1 MKGGFGFVLA
11 AMLFSIHADAMA
23 ASVSSQWILEDIA
36 RKTGTSP
43 CFVRQ
48 ALGEN
53 FFIAAQQYD
62 MSRTS
67 RERIRRLVREY
78 RDVLLAERSA
88 GTTPSSLLDS
98 CNESQAMEKSRIG
111 LNDLLGAESIPA
123 AAGRFQMSIGES

>member
-1 MKGGFGFVLA
+1 MKAGVALVLA
-11 AMLFSIHADAMA
+11 VAMLSMHADALA
-23 ASVSSQWILEDIA
+23 FSVSDQWIIKDIA

-67 RERIRRLVREY
+67 RERIRRLIRESY
-78 RDVLLAERSA
+78 DALLAKRSA
-88 GTTPSSLLDS
+88 ETSPPLDFCS
-98 CNESQAMEKSRIG
+98 GLQAT
-111 LNDLLGAESIPA
+111 
-123 AAGRFQMSIGES
+123 

>member
-1 MKGGFGFVLA
+1 MKAGVAFVLA
-11 AMLFSIHADAMA
+11 VTMLSMHADALA
-23 ASVSSQWILEDIA
+23 FSVSDQWIIKDIA

-67 RERIRRLVREY
+67 RERIRRLIRESY
-78 RDVLLAERSA
+78 DASLAKRSA
-88 GTTPSSLLDS
+88 EPSPPLDFCS
-98 CNESQAMEKSRIG
+98 GLQAT
-111 LNDLLGAESIPA
+111 
-123 AAGRFQMSIGES
+123 

>member
-67 RERIRRLVREY
+67 RERIRRLVRES
-78 RDVLLAERSA
+78 RDALLAERSVGA
-88 GTTPSSLLDS
+88 ARSSSLDS
-98 CNESQAMEKSRIG
+98 C
-111 LNDLLGAESIPA
+111 AEPKVI
-123 AAGRFQMSIGES
+123 

>member
-67 RERIRRLVREY
+67 RERIRGVILQHYDALR
-78 RDVLLAERSA
+78 AEQSID
-88 GTTPSSLLDS
+88 TT
-98 CNESQAMEKSRIG
+98 SQEQFKTC
-111 LNDLLGAESIPA
+111 AEPRTI
-123 AAGRFQMSIGES
+123 

>member
-48 ALGEN
+48 VMGEN
-53 FFIAAQQYD
+53 FYVAAQQYD

-67 RERIRRLVREY
+67 RERIRGLIRQRYEALRAE
-78 RDVLLAERSA
+78 RLAETTSPALLETCVEPLSA
-88 GTTPSSLLDS
+88 S
-98 CNESQAMEKSRIG
+98 K
-111 LNDLLGAESIPA
+111 
-123 AAGRFQMSIGES
+123 

>member
-1 MKGGFGFVLA
+1 MKAGAAFVLA
-11 AMLFSIHADAMA
+11 VTMLSMHADALA
-23 ASVSSQWILEDIA
+23 FSVSDQWIIKDIA

-67 RERIRRLVREY
+67 RERIRRLIRESY
-78 RDVLLAERSA
+78 DALLVKRSA
-88 GTTPSSLLDS
+88 EPSPPLDFCS
-98 CNESQAMEKSRIG
+98 GLQAT
-111 LNDLLGAESIPA
+111 
-123 AAGRFQMSIGES
+123 